1 MALGYRIKE
10 DGLGALPMSC
20 KICDANEVY
29 PEDSGIHYNEGD
41 SLIPAHLHVN
51 LIYRCAACQGRFAVR
66 GHLFPQRL
74 YYGDITADGVVV
86 DDAQGAYGQD
96 DVLRAGESI
105 IEAVRTAARAEK
117 PVVAEAVPWE

>member
-66 GHLFPQRL
+66 GRLSPQAL
-74 YYGDITADGVVV
+74 SYGDITADGVVV
-86 DDAQGAYGQD
+86 DDWQEPDQD
-96 DVLRAGESI
+96 VFKAGESI

-117 PVVAEAVPWE
+117 AVVAEALPWE